1 MALFS
6 RRKKANELE
15 AEVVPAESTAPAEP
29 AAELTEPSGERANPA
44 ADRGD
49 ADADA
54 AAGPTRP
61 EAPAD
66 ASAASGGGVGTVGIS
81 VSSYRG
87 LGAQSAPAAPVDA
100 PAEAP
105 REAPAVRAPR
115 AAEAPVATETIPG
128 LRDNVVLR
136 EALAALPATP
146 DAADLLEVARQLM
159 QGHLFLRV
167 KGDARALLAEG
178 KDLPLGVAQVNGK
191 QFVLAY
197 SSGAALR
204 ESIKADRETDT
215 SAMGQPVLA
224 VLRYALAGSYAGM
237 VIDNSSAP
245 ARAVLPRAL
254 LEKLVDQADPSL
266 EVKTLLAGDR
276 TPATASAVGEAL
288 TRVKFWVAVN
298 KSPEGRFGVAE
309 ARTDDGARLIE
320 LYSHPLEV
328 ASLRRGDQA
337 APMTAP
343 QLAAALRADAELG
356 GVIVDPGG
364 PWIRLS
370 RADLAPLLALT

>member
-6 RRKKANELE
+6 RRKKTDDLE
-15 AEVVPAESTAPAEP
+15 AEAVPDEP
-29 AAELTEPSGERANPA
+29 AAPVVET
-44 ADRGD
+44 D
-49 ADADA
+49 AGADA

-66 ASAASGGGVGTVGIS
+66 ASAASGGGVGTVSIS
-81 VSSYRG
+81 VSSYQG
-87 LGAQSAPAAPVDA
+87 LGAQPMPAAPVDA
-100 PAEAP
+100 PVA
-105 REAPAVRAPR
+105 APALRAPR

-136 EALAALPATP
+136 EALAALPAQP
-146 DAADLLEVARQLM
+146 ESADLLEVARQMM

-167 KGDARALLAEG
+167 KGDARSLLAEG
-178 KDLPLGVAQVNGK
+178 KDLPLGVAQVGDA

-204 ESIKADRETDT
+204 QSIQADRDVDT

-224 VLRYALAGSYAGM
+224 VLRHTLAGTYAGLI
-237 VIDNSSAP
+237 IDNSSAP
-245 ARAVLPRAL
+245 ARAVLPREL
-254 LEKLVDQADPSL
+254 LEKLVEQADPSL
-266 EVKTLLAGDR
+266 EVKTLLSAER
-276 TPATASAVGEAL
+276 TDATASAVGEAL

-298 KSPEGRFGVAE
+298 RSPEGRFGVAE
-309 ARTDDGARLIE
+309 ARTEDGARLIE
-320 LYSHPLEV
+320 VYSHPLEV

-337 APMTAP
+337 APMTAA
-343 QLAAALRADAELG
+343 QLAAALRTDAGLD

-370 RADLAPLLALT
+370 RSDLAPLLALAG